1 MPMPSPSALVIACF
15 LTFCFSAFHKPASAQ
30 EIGHPESKVLNGDI
44 HTPTVVYDQND
55 RFETEQV
62 IMKNNHPQLRLENPA
77 EIACFLPPLA
87 GIHTPTVKVS
97 ALATQ
102 AKASPEYAK
111 ACRAMADKKFDL
123 AEKQLRKAVQKYA
136 EYSAMWV
143 LLGQVQEKHDETAQ
157 ARESCL
163 HASKVDPT
171 FVPAYLCLADV
182 AARSQDWNEVLKQ
195 SDKALALDPA
205 SNAVSYV
212 FNAGANF
219 NLHRLKDAEKSGLRA
234 SQFAGDDID
243 PRQLHYLLAEIYEA
257 KGDLANEMSQLR
269 EFLKFANGKEAEIVK
284 QYLAKLGGLPD
295 KAADSDEDDAK

>member
-1 MPMPSPSALVIACF
+1 MPMSSRTALAIACLLSF
-15 LTFCFSAFHKPASAQ
+15 CTFCKPAPAQ
-30 EIGHPESKVLNGDI
+30 EIGHPVPKILNGDPA
-44 HTPTVVYDQND
+44 TPTLVYDPND
-55 RFETEQV
+55 RFEEQQV
-62 IMKNNHPQLRLENPA
+62 IMKNNHPQPRPENPA

-87 GIHTPTVKVS
+87 GVHTPTVKVG

-111 ACRAMADKKFDL
+111 ACRAIADKKFDL
-123 AEKQLRKAVQKYA
+123 AEKQLRKAVQKFS

-143 LLGQVQEKHDETAQ
+143 LLGQVQEKHDQLPT

-163 HASKVDPT
+163 HASMVDPT

-195 SDKALALDPA
+195 SERALALDPA
-205 SNAVSYV
+205 TNAVSYM

-219 NLHRLKDAEKSGLRA
+219 NLHHLSDAEKSGLRA

-257 KGDLANEMSQLR
+257 KGDLVNEMGQLR
-269 EFLKFANGKEAEIVK
+269 EFLKVADGKEAEIVK
-284 QYLAKLGGLPD
+284 QYLAKLNGEPGKPATSVD
-295 KAADSDEDDAK
+295 HAAK